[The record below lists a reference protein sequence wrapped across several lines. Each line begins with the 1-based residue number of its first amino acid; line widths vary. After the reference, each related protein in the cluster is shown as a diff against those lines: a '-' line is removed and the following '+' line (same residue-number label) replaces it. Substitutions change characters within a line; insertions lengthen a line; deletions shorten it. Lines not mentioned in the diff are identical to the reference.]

1 MSTGNSAGEMYFI
14 FADTAPLLVS
24 AYHQN
29 IVGLPVLT
37 PYWALG
43 WN

>member
-1 MSTGNSAGEMYFI
+1 MSTGNSAGEIFFI
-14 FADTAPLLVS
+14 FADTAPQLVS

-37 PYWALG
+37 PFWALG
-43 WN
+43 WH